1 MRMAIPAM
9 MIGLLLLVAGCEGS
23 ADETTDDLLENTE
36 TSQNEY
42 KSVEDELR
50 GENFEEIESDLQ
62 ELASK

>member
-1 MRMAIPAM
+1 MAIPAA
-9 MIGLLLLVAGCEGS
+9 MIGLLLLVAGCSGS
-23 ADETTDDLLENTE
+23 ANETTDDLLENTE

>member
-1 MRMAIPAM
+1 MRMAIPAA
-9 MIGLLLLVAGCEGS
+9 MIGLLLLVAGCSGS
-23 ADETTDDLLENTE
+23 ANETTDDLLENTE